1 MSLRIIHVSDLH
13 LGKKMS
19 MIPIEEDQ
27 REVLSSIAGLAEKES
42 ADAVLI
48 AGDIYDST
56 TPANESY
63 NLLSG
68 FLTDLAGRGIKV
80 YAVAGNHDSA
90 DKISY
95 GSELF
100 RRCGVH
106 IVGSYTGT
114 LERQTLVGRDG
125 TAADIYMLPFVRPAA
140 VRNCHPDAR
149 IETYTDAVRTALGTA
164 DLSGP
169 NRKVLIAHQYVTC
182 GGGQLS
188 RADSESFVGGMD
200 NVDVSLF
207 DGFDYVALGHIHMKQ
222 WVGRETVRYCGTP
235 LKYSKSEADGDK
247 TVTVVDIGDDIAI
260 REVPIVPKRDVRVI
274 RGPLDNLIDAAKE
287 TGGSDD
293 FIYAELTDQA
303 MDAMQRLREVYP
315 NTLSVTVVTPEQGS
329 DDFLYSD
336 EVYGENTDV
345 REEFARFF
353 SERTGTELTDEQK
366 KMVDAGFEEV
376 GL

>member
-19 MIPIEEDQ
+19 MVPIEEDQ
-27 REVLSSIAGLAEKES
+27 REVLSFIADLAERES

-68 FLTDLAGRGIKV
+68 FLTDLADRGVKV

-95 GSELF
+95 GSDLF

-106 IVGSYTGT
+106 IVGSYAGT
-114 LERQTLVGRDG
+114 LEMETLVGKDG
-125 TAADIYMLPFVRPAA
+125 TKVDVYMLPFVRPAA

-182 GGGQLS
+182 GGGKLA

-235 LKYSKSEADGDK
+235 LKYSKSEADGGK
-247 TVTVVDIGDDIAI
+247 TVTVVDIGEEISI
-260 REVPIVPKRDVRVI
+260 REVPIVPRRDVLVI
-274 RGPLDNLIDAAKE
+274 RGPLDRLIDAAKE
-287 TGGSDD
+287 IGGSDD

-303 MDAMQRLREVYP
+303 VDAMQRLREVYP
-315 NTLSVTVVTPEQGS
+315 NTLSVTVVTPEQGN

-336 EVYGENTDV
+336 EVYGDDTDV

-353 SERTGTELTDEQK
+353 SERTGRELTEEQK